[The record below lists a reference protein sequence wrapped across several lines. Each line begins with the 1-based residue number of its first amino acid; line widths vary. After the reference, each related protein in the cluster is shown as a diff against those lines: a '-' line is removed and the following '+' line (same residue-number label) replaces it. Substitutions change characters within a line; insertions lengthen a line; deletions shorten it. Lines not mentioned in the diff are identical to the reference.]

1 VRGMVRPDTKLERKS
16 RSLNRSRAREMRHA
30 PAVTEK
36 HFWNEVRDRKLDGHK
51 FRRQY
56 LIGPYIADYVCVEKK
71 LIVELDGVLHQDR
84 AGYDNA
90 RDEFLRRQGY
100 RVIRFKNEDFADDM
114 YGTLEYILRELG
126 DTPSPR
132 PSPPLR
138 EGEGGVRG
146 NTLAPA
152 QRGRGQGEGAPANTR
167 KE

>member
-1 VRGMVRPDTKLERKS
+1 MRGMVRPDTNLERKS

-36 HFWNEVRDRKLDGHK
+36 HFWNEIRDRKLGGHK

-56 LIGPYIADYVCVEKK
+56 LIGPYIVDYICLEKK
-71 LIVELDGVLHQDR
+71 LIVELDGVLHANR
-84 AGYDNA
+84 ADYDNQ
-90 RDEFLRRQGY
+90 RDAFLREQGY
-100 RVIRFKNEDFADDM
+100 RVVRFRNDDLLDDM
-114 YGTLEYILRELG
+114 SGTLAFILRELG

-138 EGEGGVRG
+138 EGEGAVIR

-152 QRGRGQGEGAPANTR
+152 QRGRGRGEGPPLEN
-167 KE
+167 